1 MYDIQLRD
9 GRTSLYAGDSD
20 CQIVLMGFGDEDITQ
35 VQFEDI
41 QSTDSSTMD
50 VEVEKDGDMLVCDIP
65 NQLLNG
71 TYAELICYVVAAY
84 NGGARTIADKRFAIK
99 PRQLSSGYVLDP
111 TRILTWDDIIT
122 EAREA
127 RDDAKTS
134 AEEASESAASCA
146 ASETSCKKT
155 LEEVAT
161 LKGQTDDNVE
171 EIAQAKSEIESVIA
185 QAKTDISSG
194 KSDAL
199 SAISTAKTEAVS
211 AVSSQGTTSKKA
223 VTDAESA
230 AITAVSQAK
239 SAAISAVQ
247 SQESSSKAAVQSQ
260 EASSKAVVQA
270 YEQSAKGY
278 ADAAKESEEKALE
291 YKNAINSYAAGD
303 GLELSDNAFRLKIK
317 SGEAVLKAD
326 SDGAYTDAY
335 TKSEIDSKVSA
346 LEAQVI
352 ISDTAKVYKRSIYV
366 KNGKP
371 YELLEEVTA

>member
-20 CQIVLMGFGDEDITQ
+20 CQIVLVGFGDEDITQ

-127 RDDAKTS
+127 RDDAKVS
-134 AEEASESAASCA
+134 ADEAAESAASSA
-146 ASETSCKKT
+146 ASETSCKKA
-155 LEEVAT
+155 LEEVTA

-171 EIAQAKSEIESVIA
+171 EIAQTKSEIETVIA
-185 QAKTDISSG
+185 RAKTDISSG
-194 KSDAL
+194 RSDAL

-211 AVSSQGTTSKKA
+211 AVSSQGTTSKKV

-247 SQESSSKAAVQSQ
+247 SQE
-260 EASSKAVVQA
+260 ASSKTAVQA

-303 GLELSDNAFRLKIK
+303 GLELSDNTFRVKIK
-317 SGEAVLKAD
+317 SGETVLKAG

-335 TKSEIDSKVSA
+335 TKSEIDSKVIA
-346 LEAQVI
+346 LESQVI